1 MTVKDIYNRIENL
14 NPELTTVSSLGSFIS
29 QSDRMIQESIYN
41 EVVNNIPEGSL
52 AYKIL
57 TGSTRYTSKQIWAIA
72 YELLKNKAYVAKV
85 SVDVNKADAI
95 AKQKADD
102 NKAKLNANKQGSKAV
117 RAFVKENGGLLKD
130 YDAFVK
136 SNKQFAKE
144 FFSKKFTMESANAFL
159 NI

>member
-29 QSDRMIQESIYN
+29 QSDRMVQESIYA
-41 EVVNNIPEGSL
+41 EVVNNIPKGSL

-117 RAFVKENGGLLKD
+117 RDFVKANGGLLKD

>member
-29 QSDRMIQESIYN
+29 QSDRMVQENIYA

-117 RAFVKENGGLLKD
+117 RDFVKANGGLLKD

-144 FFSKKFTMESANAFL
+144 FFSKKFTMESASAFL